1 MGEYQVIARKWR
13 PQRFADV
20 VGQEH
25 IVQTLKNAIKQQ
37 RTAHAYLFVGPRGIG
52 KTTTARIFA
61 KAMNCTAPEDGE
73 PCCRCQSCLSI
84 ADESNIDVIEID
96 AASQNSVDNIR
107 DLRDEVMHVP
117 INGKYK
123 IYIIDEVHM
132 LSKQAWN
139 ALLKTVEEPP
149 PHVKFIFATTEVH
162 MVLPTI
168 ISRCQRFDLQRISTR
183 MIADRLTK
191 IAVAENVKISKGAID
206 AIARAAD
213 GGMRDAQSLLDQM
226 IAFFSTELSTGIS
239 EEQVLSLFGLTAADD
254 IQALI
259 KAMLEN
265 DRGGVVA
272 SIFNLASRGKNLE
285 TLFSDVLY
293 WLRGIQLSLLL
304 SNAEIVLETDQE
316 TIECYRRLGNSVRP
330 EVVQI
335 LLENLAPVG
344 RILHDALNK
353 QVFLE
358 TIIMKSMREAHS
370 IRVEHLIER
379 LNYIRKTGEL
389 EVLDK
394 VPSLSAVPLM
404 RTVEAP
410 AAAPLRAAS
419 IPVPPEV
426 KTAPPAASI
435 KESAPAP
442 VVPVIPEPVPVIPE
456 PVPVIP
462 EPVPV
467 IPEPVQPPR
476 VVRIEPEPAETEPP
490 EMAYAEPLAEVVPA
504 DSETREFK
512 YEDNLISEDNPVV
525 AEEPADIEP
534 IEKDEAK
541 PLPHGKVSAS
551 ELWHSI
557 IKKAKVSGHVDPMIC
572 TFLSEGTAETYQNN
586 ILTVSFD
593 EEFDPEHFEQVLQK
607 ALPYLMRL
615 MQNTIGDS
623 GSSINLTHESGVKH
637 IEEPEGR
644 KKKSMI
650 GVPEVV
656 DNVKK
661 NEFVKVAVDLFDGEI
676 VDIHG

>member
-61 KAMNCTAPEDGE
+61 KAMNCTAPENGE

-84 ADESNIDVIEID
+84 AEESNIDVIEID

-168 ISRCQRFDLQRISTR
+168 ISRCQRFDLQRISTK
-183 MIADRLTK
+183 MIADRLTQ
-191 IAVAENVKISKGAID
+191 IAAAEKVNISKGAID

-226 IAFFSTELSTGIS
+226 IAFFSAGPGAAIS
-239 EEQVLSLFGLTAADD
+239 EEQALSLFGLTAAND

-272 SIFNLASRGKNLE
+272 SIFNLASKGKNLE
-285 TLFSDVLY
+285 TLFSDVLC

-304 SNAEIVLETDQE
+304 SNPDIVLEADQE
-316 TIECYRRLGNSVRP
+316 TIERYRKLGGSVRP

-370 IRVEHLIER
+370 IRIEHLIER
-379 LNYIRKTGEL
+379 LNYIRKAGEL
-389 EVLDK
+389 DALDK
-394 VPSLSAVPLM
+394 IPSLSAAPLM
-404 RTVEAP
+404 RTVEMP
-410 AAAPLRAAS
+410 AVISSAKDSSRAADILKS
-419 IPVPPEV
+419 PEV
-426 KTAPPAASI
+426 KVAPPAENVKEPPAASPV
-435 KESAPAP
+435 PA
-442 VVPVIPEPVPVIPE
+442 VIQKPIQPPKAVKPEPTV
-456 PVPVIP
+456 
-462 EPVPV
+462 
-467 IPEPVQPPR
+467 
-476 VVRIEPEPAETEPP
+476 TEPP
-490 EMAYAEPLAEVVPA
+490 EMAYAEPLAKVVPE
-504 DSETREFK
+504 DSEAREFK
-512 YEDNLISEDNPVV
+512 YEDSLPDDAPVV
-525 AEEPADIEP
+525 AEEPVVIGQ
-534 IEKDEAK
+534 IKDDDGK
-541 PLPHGKVSAS
+541 PLRSGKVSAS
-551 ELWHSI
+551 ELWHNI
-557 IKKAKVSGHVDPMIC
+557 IKKAKVSGHVDPMVC
-572 TFLSEGTAETYQNN
+572 AFLSEGTAETYQNN

-593 EEFDPEHFEQVLQK
+593 EEFDQEHFGQVQQK

-615 MQNTIGDS
+615 LQKTTGDS
-623 GSSINLTHESGVKH
+623 GSAINLIHESGVKH
-637 IEEPEGR
+637 IEEPEAK
-644 KKKSMI
+644 KKKSVI
-650 GVPEVV
+650 AVPEIVE
-656 DNVKK
+656 NIKK
-661 NEFVKVAVDLFDGEI
+661 NEFVKIAVDLFEGEI

>member
-168 ISRCQRFDLQRISTR
+168 ISRCQRFDLQRISTK
-183 MIADRLTK
+183 MIADRLNK
-191 IAVAENVKISKGAID
+191 IAVAEKVKISKGAID

-254 IQALI
+254 IQSLI
-259 KAMLEN
+259 KAMLVN

-304 SNAEIVLETDQE
+304 SNAEVVLETDQE

-370 IRVEHLIER
+370 VRIEHLIER
-379 LNYIRKTGEL
+379 LNYIRKAGEL

-394 VPSLSAVPLM
+394 VPSLSAAPL
-404 RTVEAP
+404 RAVEIP
-410 AAAPLRAAS
+410 AAAPIQTAS
-419 IPVPPEV
+419 IPAPPEV
-426 KTAPPAASI
+426 KIVPPPPVQTPAPPP
-435 KESAPAP
+435 APA
-442 VVPVIPEPVPVIPE
+442 VIQ
-456 PVPVIP
+456 
-462 EPVPV
+462 
-467 IPEPVQPPR
+467 EPVQPPQ

-490 EMAYAEPLAEVVPA
+490 EMSYVEPLAEVVPA
-504 DSETREFK
+504 DSETQEFK
-512 YEDNLISEDNPVV
+512 YEDSLIPDDSPVV
-525 AEEPADIEP
+525 AEEPAVIEQ
-534 IEKDEAK
+534 IKEDEEK
-541 PLPHGKVSAS
+541 PLRPGKVSAS

-593 EEFDPEHFEQVLQK
+593 EEFDPEHFEQIQQK

-615 MQNTIGDS
+615 LQKTIGDS
-623 GSSINLTHESGVKH
+623 GSTINLTHESGVKH
-637 IEEPEGR
+637 IEEPEGK

-650 GVPEVV
+650 GVPEIVES
-656 DNVKK
+656 VKK
-661 NEFVKVAVDLFDGEI
+661 NEFVKVAVDLFEGEI

>member
-168 ISRCQRFDLQRISTR
+168 ISRCQRFDLQRISTK
-183 MIADRLTK
+183 MIADRLNK
-191 IAVAENVKISKGAID
+191 IAAAENVKISKGAID

-293 WLRGIQLSLLL
+293 WLRGIQLSMLL
-304 SNAEIVLETDQE
+304 SNAEVVLETDQE

-379 LNYIRKTGEL
+379 LNYIRKAGEL

-394 VPSLSAVPLM
+394 VPPLSAVPLM
-404 RTVEAP
+404 RTVEIP
-410 AAAPLRAAS
+410 AAAPLRTVS
-419 IPVPPEV
+419 IPESPEV
-426 KTAPPAASI
+426 KITPPPVVVKEAPAVPVAPAPAAPVAPPA
-435 KESAPAP
+435 P
-442 VVPVIPEPVPVIPE
+442 VAA
-456 PVPVIP
+456 
-462 EPVPV
+462 
-467 IPEPVQPPR
+467 EPVQPPQ

-490 EMAYAEPLAEVVPA
+490 EMAYAEPLAEVVPE
-504 DSETREFK
+504 DSETQEFK
-512 YEDNLISEDNPVV
+512 YEDSLIPEETPVV
-525 AEEPADIEP
+525 AEEPAVI
-534 IEKDEAK
+534 AK
-541 PLPHGKVSAS
+541 PAEAEKPVFSGAVSAP
-551 ELWHSI
+551 ELWHNI
-557 IKKAKVSGHVDPMIC
+557 IQKAKISGHVDPMVC
-572 TFLSEGTAETYQNN
+572 DFLSEGTAETYQNG

-593 EEFDPEHFEQVLQK
+593 EEFDPEHFLQVQQK

-615 MQNTIGDS
+615 LQKTTGNS
-623 GSSINLTHESGVKH
+623 GSTIILTHEAGIKH
-637 IEEPEGR
+637 IEEPAGK

-656 DNVKK
+656 GNVRK
-661 NEFVKVAVDLFDGEI
+661 NEFVKIAVDLFEGEI